1 MSLVQPSTIAPYAP
15 DLAGSRSGPH
25 RPWLRGWIGPV
36 LRLAVSVILVA
47 VVCRHIDTAGLARQF
62 AAQSPVWLIVAA
74 LATLAQIGLAA
85 MRWRETLL
93 GLRVATPAGTVL
105 AVTYIASFFNCW
117 LLGTMGGDAA
127 RALLAPAG
135 ERGRATIVHSVLLD
149 RVMTFA
155 GMGLVILPLAVFGV
169 GPLARSLPLIV
180 SLGVA
185 LLPLVLLPALA
196 PTGNLV
202 NGYRIPFAGLLVGLA
217 GSWRQ
222 LRSERRRLAAAL
234 ALATISTLAISATA
248 WCLGRAQNL
257 DVTFVDFLMLMPP
270 VVLLSGLPI
279 SVGGWG
285 VRESAMIAALA
296 TVGVGA
302 SAAAVL
308 SIQMGGLVAV
318 LSLPGGA
325 LWLWRQMA
333 SVRTRVTAPGSAA
346 EIAPLQGPA

>member
-1 MSLVQPSTIAPYAP
+1 MSLAQPSNIVPYAP
-15 DLAGSRSGPH
+15 DLAASRVGP
-25 RPWLRGWIGPV
+25 RRGWLRACIGPV
-36 LRLAVSVILVA
+36 LRLTVSLTVVT
-47 VVCRHIDTAGLARQF
+47 VVCRHIDTAGLVRQF
-62 AAQSPVWLIVAA
+62 VAQSPVWLVVAA
-74 LATLAQIGLAA
+74 LATLAQIGVAA

-93 GLRVATPAGTVL
+93 GLRVATSTGTAL
-105 AVTYIASFFNCW
+105 SVTYIASFFNCW
-117 LLGTMGGDAA
+117 LLGTMGGDVA
-127 RALLAPAG
+127 RVLLAPAG
-135 ERGRATIVHSVLLD
+135 ERGRVTIVHSVLLD
-149 RVMTFA
+149 RVMSFA
-155 GMGLVILPLAVFGV
+155 GMGLVILPFVVFGA

-180 SLGVA
+180 SLVVG

-196 PTGNLV
+196 PMNNLIS
-202 NGYRIPFAGLLVGLA
+202 GFHIPFAGLLVGLA

-222 LRSERRRLAAAL
+222 LCSERRRLAAAL
-234 ALATISTLAISATA
+234 ALATISTLALSATA

-285 VRESAMIAALA
+285 VREGAMIAALA
-296 TVGVGA
+296 TAGVGA
-302 SAAAVL
+302 SAAVML

-333 SVRTRVTAPGSAA
+333 SVRILAIAPDSAA
-346 EIAPLQGPA
+346 EIAIPQGPA

>member
-1 MSLVQPSTIAPYAP
+1 MSLAQPSNLASYAP
-15 DLAGSRSGPH
+15 ELGGPRTDPH
-25 RPWLRGWIGPV
+25 RPWQRSWIGPA
-36 LRLAVSVILVA
+36 LRLAVSVTLVA
-47 VVCRHIDTAGLARQF
+47 VVCRRIDAAGLARQF
-62 AAQSPVWLIVAA
+62 VTQSPVWLIVSA
-74 LATLAQIGLAA
+74 LATLAQIGIAA

-93 GLRVATPAGTVL
+93 GLRVATPSGTAL
-105 AVTYIASFFNCW
+105 AVTYMASFFNCW

-180 SLGVA
+180 SLVVA
-185 LLPLVLLPALA
+185 LLPLVLLPVLA
-196 PTGNLV
+196 PMSNLIS
-202 NGYRIPFAGLLVGLA
+202 GYRMPFAGLLLGLA

-222 LRSERRRLAAAL
+222 LCSERGRLAAAL

-285 VRESAMIAALA
+285 VREGAMIAALA

-302 SAAAVL
+302 SAAAML
-308 SIQMGGLVAV
+308 SIQMGLLVAV

-325 LWLWRQMA
+325 LWLWRQLS
-333 SVRTRVTAPGSAA
+333 SVRALATAPSNTA
-346 EIAPLQGPA
+346 EIAIPQGPA